1 MNSDKLK
8 INMKRNRSTL
18 FAVEGRPFIIPL
30 VVLTLIVAIVQSA
43 WWVILC
49 AAVTFFVIYFFRNP
63 PRDIPDDEKAVISP
77 ADGKIVQKM
86 IVSNNEYLGSDAM
99 KISVFM
105 NVFNVHVNRSPF
117 EGKVLRVEY
126 HPGKFVNASFD
137 KASELNERNAVMIE
151 TDKGKKILFVQIAG
165 LIARRI
171 VCYVNEGDSL
181 LKGERFGLIRF
192 GSRVDV
198 YLPVDAQINVNI
210 GDKVTAG
217 ETILGY
223 I

>member
-1 MNSDKLK
+1 
-8 INMKRNRSTL
+8 MKRNRSTL
-18 FAVEGRPFIIPL
+18 FAVEGRPFFIPL
-30 VVLTLIVAIVQSA
+30 VVLTLVVAVVQSA

-49 AAVTFFVIYFFRNP
+49 GGVTFFVIYFFRNP
-63 PRDIPDDEKAVISP
+63 PRDIPEADNIVTSP

-117 EGKVLRVEY
+117 AGKVLKVEY

-198 YLPVDAQINVNI
+198 YLPIDAQINVDI
-210 GDKVTAG
+210 GDKVIAG